1 MLDKIPPQNMEAEQS
16 VIGSVF
22 LDKEAIYKVM
32 RILSPND
39 FYSESHKLIY
49 EVLLD
54 LNDNALAIDLLTVTE
69 NLRQKDYLDKVGG
82 VTYIASLPGMVPTS
96 ANVEHY
102 AKIVEEKSLLR
113 TLISLASRIANMSYE
128 GSENAQRLMD
138 EAERMILEL
147 SSRRSTSAF
156 TPIKEIL
163 LKILEY
169 IEFLSENKGSVTG
182 VSSGFTDLDSICS
195 GFQKGDLMILAARP
209 SMGKTSLGLNVAQH
223 AALHSKIPVAFFSL
237 EMSKEQLVQRMLCA
251 EAMVDQHKLRT
262 GNLKDEDW
270 EKINNMAAKLASVPI
285 FIDDTPAISI
295 RELRAKARR
304 LQAEYGLGLIVIDY
318 LQLMQAG
325 KKTDNRQQE
334 IAEISRSLKGLAK
347 EMKVPVLALAQLS
360 RSVEQ
365 RQDKKPLLSDLRES
379 GSLEQDADMVMFIY
393 RDEYYNPDSEKKGIA
408 EIIVAKQRNG
418 PTGIVELGFLKEYTR
433 FVNLAK
439 RSD

>member
-304 LQAEYGLGLIVIDY
+304 LQAEHGLGLVVIDY

>member
-1 MLDKIPPQNMEAEQS
+1 MLDKIPPQNIEAEQS

-22 LDKEAIYKVM
+22 LDKEVIYKVM

-69 NLRQKDYLDKVGG
+69 KLRQKDYLDKVGG

-147 SSRRSTSAF
+147 SSRRSTSTF

-251 EAMVDQHKLRT
+251 EAMIDQHKMRT
-262 GNLKDEDW
+262 GNLKGEDW
-270 EKINNMAAKLASVPI
+270 EKINNMAAKLAGVPI
-285 FIDDTPAISI
+285 YIDDTPSISI

-304 LQAEYGLGLIVIDY
+304 LQAEHGLGLVVIDY

-334 IAEISRSLKGLAK
+334 IAEISRSLKSLAK

-439 RSD
+439 RVD

>member
-32 RILSPND
+32 RIISPDD

-49 EVLLD
+49 EVILD
-54 LNDNALAIDLLTVTE
+54 LNDNSAAIDLLTVTE
-69 NLRQKDYLDKVGG
+69 SLRQRGHLDKIGG

-96 ANVEHY
+96 ANVEYY

-147 SSRRSTSAF
+147 SSRRSASAF

-169 IEFLSENKGSVTG
+169 IDYLSENKGAVTG
-182 VSSGFTDLDSICS
+182 VSTGFVDLDSICS

-223 AALHSKIPVAFFSL
+223 AALHRKIPVAFFSL

-251 EAMVDQHKLRT
+251 EAMVDQHKLRI
-262 GNLKDEDW
+262 GNLKEEDW
-270 EKINNMAAKLASVPI
+270 EKINNTAAKLSGIPV

-304 LQAEYGLGLIVIDY
+304 LQAEHGLGLVVIDY

-334 IAEISRSLKGLAK
+334 IAEISRSLKSLAK

-393 RDEYYNPDSEKKGIA
+393 RDEYYNAESEKKGIA

-439 RSD
+439 RAD

>member
-182 VSSGFTDLDSICS
+182 VSTGFTDLDSICS

-270 EKINNMAAKLASVPI
+270 EKINNMAAKLSGVPI

-304 LQAEYGLGLIVIDY
+304 LQAEHGLGLVVIDY